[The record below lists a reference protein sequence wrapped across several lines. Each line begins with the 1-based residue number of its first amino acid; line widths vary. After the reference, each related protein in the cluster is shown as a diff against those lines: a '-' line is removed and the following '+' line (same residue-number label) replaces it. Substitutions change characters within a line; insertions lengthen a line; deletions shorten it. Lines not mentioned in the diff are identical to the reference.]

1 MRDKNNRIRGTM
13 TMKSMIIKG
22 AKACAVL
29 GLCLST
35 FPAFATNGYFA
46 NGYGSQ
52 SKSMAGA
59 GAAVSTGVLGMAQN
73 PATGARVGNSAGF
86 CLTTFAPNRSVRVAP
101 GGPLTPGTHKSE
113 NDVFL
118 IPCGGANWALDDRSS
133 LGVFVFA
140 NGGMNTEYKTNFFSG
155 LGAGSAPLGV
165 NLEQAFVTV
174 NYARKVS
181 DRLTLGISPIL
192 AVQRF
197 KATGLEAFSG
207 LSLSPGNVT
216 NRGHDWS
223 TGLGFNLGLLYEA
236 SPQWTFGAAYRSRI
250 QMSSF
255 DKYSGLFADGG
266 DFDVPAMLTLGAA
279 YTPANQPKLTITG
292 EYQRIYYGDVNA
304 IANTSAPPGGP
315 LGASNGVGFGWKDVD
330 VVRLAA
336 IYRQNERLTLRSGI
350 SYSTKFTNSPE
361 AVINTIAPA
370 APQWHASFGGSYKI
384 NDRWGFTFAYTH
396 AFTNSITGSNPA
408 LTGEAQ
414 PVRLRMHQH
423 EIATGLSYRW

>member
-1 MRDKNNRIRGTM
+1 MNLSGGQDDKVHDQPRGQSQCRAGALPFERPRICDQR
-13 TMKSMIIKG
+13 IF
-22 AKACAVL
+22 CQW
-29 GLCLST
+29 LC
-35 FPAFATNGYFA
+35 G
-46 NGYGSQ
+46 Q
-52 SKSMAGA
+52 SKGMAGA
-59 GAAVSTGVLGMAQN
+59 GVAVPTGVLGMAQN
-73 PATGARVGNSAGF
+73 PATGVKVGNSAGF
-86 CLTTFAPNRSVRVAP
+86 CLTTFAPNRDVKIQP
-101 GGPLTPGTHKSE
+101 GGPLTPGKFKSD

-118 IPCGGANWALDDRSS
+118 IPCGGVNWALDDRSS

-181 DRLTLGISPIL
+181 DRLTLGIAPIL

-207 LSLSPGNVT
+207 LSIAPGNVT
-216 NRGHDWS
+216 NREHDWS
-223 TGLGFNLGLLYEA
+223 TGLGFNLGLMYEA
-236 SPQWTFGAAYRSRI
+236 SPQWTIGAAYRNRI

-255 DKYSGLFADGG
+255 DKYSGLFAGGG

-279 YTPANQPKLTITG
+279 YTPAQLPKLTITG
-292 EYQRIYYGDVNA
+292 EYQRIYYGSVNA

-330 VVRLAA
+330 VVRFAA
-336 IYRQNERLTLRSGI
+336 IYRQSERLTLRTGI
-350 SYSTKFTNSPE
+350 SYSTKFTNSDE
-361 AVINTIAPA
+361 VVINTIAPA
-370 APQWHASFGGSYKI
+370 TPQWHASFGGSYKI

-396 AFTNSITGSNPA
+396 AFSNSITGSNPA
-408 LTGEAQ
+408 LTGVAQ
-414 PVRLRMHQH
+414 PVRIRMRQH
-423 EIATGLSYRW
+423 EIATGLSYSW

>member
-1 MRDKNNRIRGTM
+1 
-13 TMKSMIIKG
+13 MKAMFDRG

-29 GLCLST
+29 GLCLFST
-35 FPAFATNGYFA
+35 PAFSTNGYFA
-46 NGYGSQ
+46 NGYGGK
-52 SKSMAGA
+52 SKGMAGA
-59 GAAVSTGVLGMAQN
+59 GVAVSTGVLGMAQN
-73 PATGARVGNSAGF
+73 PATGVEVGNAAGF
-86 CLTTFAPNRSVRVAP
+86 CLTTFAPDRTVRIAP
-101 GGPLTPGTHKSE
+101 GGPLTAGTHKSE

-118 IPCGGANWALDDRSS
+118 IPCGGANWALDERSS

-181 DRLTLGISPIL
+181 DQLTLGISPIL

-207 LSLSPGNVT
+207 LSIAPGNVT

-236 SPQWTFGAAYRSRI
+236 NAQWTLGAAYRNRI

-255 DKYSGLFADGG
+255 SKYRGLFAGGG

-279 YTPANQPKLTITG
+279 YTLANQPKLTITG
-292 EYQRIYYGDVNA
+292 EYQRIYYGDVNS
-304 IANTSAPPGGP
+304 IANTSAPPQGP
-315 LGASNGVGFGWKDVD
+315 LGAANGVGFGWKDVD
-330 VVRLAA
+330 VLRLAA
-336 IYRQNERLTLRSGI
+336 LYRQSDRLTLRTGI
-350 SYSTKFTNSPE
+350 SYSTEFTSNRE

-384 NDRWGFTFAYTH
+384 NDRWGFTFSYTH
-396 AFTNSITGSNPA
+396 AFANSITGVNPA
-408 LTGEAQ
+408 LTGVAQ
-414 PVRLRMHQH
+414 PVRLRMRQH